1 MSENYKTDNL
11 YTWIICLD
19 GDQICQMLHKRMDIP
34 WSVVD
39 GLTQYQFNL
48 LNVNETSKLLHCFGS
63 SANNTCNHLFDASLV
78 NRLLDI

>member
-1 MSENYKTDNL
+1 MSENYKADNL
-11 YTWIICLD
+11 YTSVICLD
-19 GDQICQMLHKRMDIP
+19 GDQICGMHSTKFEFP

-63 SANNTCNHLFDASLV
+63 SANKTCNHLFDASLV